1 LDNVAT
7 PLVTVYIPT
16 HNRSKM
22 VKAAIESVLSQ
33 SYQNL
38 QIIVVDDGS
47 TDDTKEV
54 VTQFFPTGKV
64 TYLQNE
70 TPLGACAARNKAI
83 DMASGELIT
92 GLDDDDLFSLNRIE
106 ELVNCFKQ
114 GEFSCVTSGITE
126 RTTSGDI
133 ERIFDTGEV
142 SLDKLL
148 HKNILGNQVLTKTE
162 YLQEIG
168 GFDLSMPS
176 FQDYDTWVRL
186 VAKFG
191 TAYKIKSSSYLWLT
205 SHEAQRIST
214 DNVKKKEGFEKFYQ
228 KHLDKMSAS
237 HVNTL
242 KILRKR
248 IFNERFSF
256 FEFVTMTNR
265 HNWRQSLTLFVERY
279 FPWIKKT
286 ANKVRAR

>member
-1 LDNVAT
+1 
-7 PLVTVYIPT
+7 
-16 HNRSKM
+16 M

-38 QIIVVDDGS
+38 EIIVVDDGS
-47 TDDTKEV
+47 TDETKEV
-54 VTQFFPTGKV
+54 VAQFFPTGKV
-64 TYLQNE
+64 IYLQNK
-70 TPLGACAARNKAI
+70 TPLGACVARNKAI
-83 DMASGELIT
+83 DIASGELIT
-92 GLDDDDLFSLNRIE
+92 GLDDDDLFSVNRIE

-114 GEFSCVTSGITE
+114 GEFSCVTTGITE

-133 ERIFDTGEV
+133 ERIFDSGEV

-148 HKNILGNQVLTKTE
+148 HQNILGNQVLTKTE
-162 YLQEIG
+162 YLQDIG

-191 TAYKIKSSSYLWLT
+191 SAYKIKSSSYLWLT

-228 KHLDKMSAS
+228 KHLSKMSAS

-242 KILRKR
+242 NILRKR
-248 IFNERFSF
+248 IFNEMFSPL
-256 FEFVTMTNR
+256 EFVSMTNR
-265 HNWRQSLTLFVERY
+265 HNWRQSLTLFVDRY
-279 FPWIKKT
+279 LPWIKKV
-286 ANKVRAR
+286 ANKVRARK